1 MDTCSIRGLARELGT
16 SAPRVSRALKKLGIE
31 PKTVGARAA
40 LTPEQASEV
49 RRRLGVVPPA
59 PGLSRVQTQVLSALS
74 RAPLGVRS
82 ARALATRAGISPT
95 VASRTIS
102 ELRAQGLVTVSRE
115 RVVEGSVRDAP
126 VIRANYSGERYAPL
140 AGHLARVALPSARP
154 RRAPTRVP
162 SRLAHLFWNTAP
174 SQLDV
179 RRAGGYIARR
189 LLTTG
194 DLEGLAWAAGAL
206 SPAHWRHGAQA
217 RGLSATMRALALNL
231 AAAGEAA

>member
-1 MDTCSIRGLARELGT
+1 MDTWSIRGLARELGT
-16 SAPRVSRALKKLGIE
+16 TAPRVSRALKKLRIE
-31 PKTVGARAA
+31 PRTVGGRAA

-59 PGLSRVQTQVLSALS
+59 PGLTRSQTQVLAGLS

-82 ARALATRAGISPT
+82 ARALAARAGISPT
-95 VASRTIS
+95 VAGRTIS
-102 ELRAQGLVTVSRE
+102 ELVAQGLVTVSRE
-115 RVVEGSVRDAP
+115 RVVEGAVRDAQ
-126 VIRANYSGERYAPL
+126 VIRTHYAGKRYASV
-140 AGHLARVALPSARP
+140 AWHLARVALPSARQ

-162 SRLAHLFWNTAP
+162 SRLLHLFWNTAP
-174 SQLDV
+174 SQLDA

-194 DLEGLAWAAGAL
+194 DLEGLAWAAEVL

-217 RGLSATMRALALNL
+217 RGLPVRMRALALNL
-231 AAAGEAA
+231 AASGEAP